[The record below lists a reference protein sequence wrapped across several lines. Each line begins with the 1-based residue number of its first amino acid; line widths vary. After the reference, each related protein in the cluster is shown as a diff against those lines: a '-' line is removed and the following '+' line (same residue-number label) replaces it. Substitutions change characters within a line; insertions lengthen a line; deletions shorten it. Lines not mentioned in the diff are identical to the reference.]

1 MRIGELAREGR
12 PLTSAIRYYER
23 EGLVPVAGGQT
34 LVTGSTRGRLLR
46 LRFIRRAK
54 TLGLSRDGDQA
65 ARQFPRCRRREGCAT
80 RSPTSWRRRGA
91 GGTNWNRWPEP
102 LSGSISG
109 SLGGP
114 RCSCRHVGDC
124 DCIPLEPMPEEVIT
138 MATELEQVKAAVC
151 SCGCEMCATS
161 GTNCGCGCCGVSVAG
176 SEPKSGASKALSQ
189 IPLVEASATCTCGCC
204 A

>member
-1 MRIGELAREGR
+1 MTE
-12 PLTSAIRYYER
+12 IRQ
-23 EGLVPVAGGQT
+23 LVSSPDAGAEKA
-34 LVTGSTRGRLLR
+34 R
-46 LRFIRRAK
+46 LRHLIAHRLA
-54 TLGLSRDGDQA
+54 
-65 ARQFPRCRRREGCAT
+65 AT
-80 RSPTSWRRRGA
+80 RSRRDELESLA
-91 GGTNWNRWPEP
+91 GTLERVYIGLLR
-102 LSGSISG
+102 
-109 SLGGP
+109 GP
-114 RCSCRHVGDC
+114 RGRHVGDC
-124 DCIPLEPMPEEVIT
+124 DCISLEPMPEEVIT